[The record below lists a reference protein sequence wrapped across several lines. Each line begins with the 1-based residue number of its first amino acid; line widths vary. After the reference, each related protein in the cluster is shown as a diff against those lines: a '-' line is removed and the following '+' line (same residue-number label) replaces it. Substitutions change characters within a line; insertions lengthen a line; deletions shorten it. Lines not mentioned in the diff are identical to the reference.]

1 MFKFIDLFA
10 GIGGFHQAMKNLG
23 GDCVFA
29 SEIDKR
35 AIEVYKENYGINS
48 GINIKDVD
56 EKTLPDFDVLCA
68 GFPCQPF
75 SKAGYRLGFKD
86 ATKGTLFF
94 DIVRILEYKKP
105 AYFILE
111 NVKNLLG
118 HDKGHTFNVIMQIL
132 KDLDY
137 NVTYEI
143 MSPHQL
149 GIPQIRERV
158 YILGVRKD
166 IFDNFLE
173 FKIPN
178 GDKNKKDIYKGII
191 EDEVDKKY
199 YITEKE
205 ERVLTAWDEFYK
217 GIKEKIIGFPI
228 FSEEFGKNYNLN
240 LILEWKRGHSKK
252 SRELYENNKEFIDGW
267 MKKYNNL
274 EDVQKGFRTLE
285 WQAAD
290 TIDSLWDSFIQFRPS
305 GIRVKKPT
313 SFPTLVAVVQTPIIG
328 KYKRRLTPREAARLQ
343 SFPDT
348 FKLDMIDKEAYKQL
362 GNAVNVKCVEYLA
375 SQLFEKKK

>member
-29 SEIDKR
+29 LEIDKR

-178 GDKNKKDIYKGII
+178 GDKNKKDIYKGI
-191 EDEVDKKY
+191 
-199 YITEKE
+199 
-205 ERVLTAWDEFYK
+205 
-217 GIKEKIIGFPI
+217 KEKIIGFPI

-240 LILEWKRGHSKK
+240 LILEWKRGPSKK

-290 TIDSLWDSFIQFRPS
+290 TIDSLWDSFIQFRQS